1 MVDAVAQL
9 TGPPGRARC
18 LMVVVGRKGANWFH
32 GWLQPAAACCLNSL
46 S

>member
-18 LMVVVGRKGANWFH
+18 HDGGCREGRGQLVPWMVATRS
-32 GWLQPAAACCLNSL
+32 SL
-46 S
+46 LSE